1 MTDPGMAQSGAAQSG
16 AGSGVGSGVAESG
29 VVGWRC
35 AVCSATVDI
44 AEPLVFR
51 CPNWT
56 IDDPYHALRIVQHD
70 APVRAVA
77 ADPNPFIAFRP
88 HFAWDSFAAAHG
100 LSAHERAALVR
111 SVDSDVTRVA
121 GTGFEVT
128 PFARA
133 DTLSTA
139 LGFTTDGGVWI
150 KDETHQV
157 AGSHKAR
164 HLMSALLHLLAAE
177 RVGATPWTPAARPN
191 LAIASCGNAAIA
203 AATLAAAAGWSIE
216 VFVPP
221 SASASVLAELNRLG
235 AWIVTC
241 PRLDTDPPGDP
252 CVHRYREAVAAG
264 SIPFGVQGP
273 ENAWCLDG
281 GRTIGWEMSA
291 ARPDHLFVQVG
302 GGALARCTIG
312 AMAQIGALPKVH
324 AVQTEA
330 CAPLAR
336 AWKRAIQGEGGIAT
350 APARWAE
357 CMTPWENVGRSAA
370 DGILDDET
378 YDWIGVINGIHSS
391 HGAPVIAKEVEIVRA
406 NELARELTDINVSHT
421 GSAGLAGLLAIRDVI
436 SNHERVALIFSGIH
450 R

>member
-1 MTDPGMAQSGAAQSG
+1 MAESGSAQAGAAQ
-16 AGSGVGSGVAESG
+16 SG

-35 AVCSATVDI
+35 AVCAATVDI

-56 IDDPYHALRIVQHD
+56 ADDPHHALRIVQHD
-70 APVRAVA
+70 EPVRAVA
-77 ADPNPFIAFRP
+77 DDSNPFIAYRP
-88 HFAWDSFAAAHG
+88 HFAWDSFANAHG
-100 LSAHERAALVR
+100 LSEADRDALVR
-111 SVDSDVTRVA
+111 SVDADVARVA
-121 GTGFEVT
+121 GTGFVVT
-128 PFARA
+128 PCERSDA
-133 DTLSTA
+133 LSTA
-139 LGFTTDGGVWI
+139 LGFTPEGGIWI

-164 HLMSALLHLLAAE
+164 HLMSSLLHLLVAE
-177 RVGATPWTPAARPN
+177 RVGVAPWSTTSRPN
-191 LAIASCGNAAIA
+191 LAIASCGNAALA
-203 AATLAAAAGWSIE
+203 AATLAAAAHWPIE

-221 SASASVLAELNRLG
+221 SANASIVTQLSTLG
-235 AWIVTC
+235 AQITTC
-241 PRLDTDPPGDP
+241 PRVDTDPPGDP

-264 SIPFGVQGP
+264 AIPFGVQGP

-281 GRTIGWEMSA
+281 GRTLGWELSA
-291 ARPDHLFVQVG
+291 KRPDHLFVQVG

-312 AMAQIGALPKVH
+312 ALAQIGPLPKVH

-357 CMTPWENVGRSAA
+357 CMTPWEHVGPSAA

-391 HGAPVIAKEVEIVRA
+391 HGAPVIAKEVEILRA
-406 NELARELTDINVSHT
+406 NELAREHTDIDVSHT

-436 SNHERVALIFSGIH
+436 TNHERVALVFSGIQ

>member
-1 MTDPGMAQSGAAQSG
+1 MPDPGVDHAGGAQSGAAQ
-16 AGSGVGSGVAESG
+16 SG

-56 IDDPYHALRIVQHD
+56 ADDPHHALRIVQHD
-70 APVRAVA
+70 EPVRVF
-77 ADPNPFIAFRP
+77 ADDENPFVAYRP

-100 LSAHERAALVR
+100 LSAADREALVR
-111 SVDSDVTRVA
+111 SVDADVGRVA
-121 GTGFEVT
+121 GTGFVVT

-133 DTLSTA
+133 DALSTA
-139 LGFTTDGGVWI
+139 LGFTIDGGIWI

-164 HLMSALLHLLAAE
+164 HLMSSLLHLLLVE
-177 RVGATPWTPAARPN
+177 RAQIAPWSPTTRPN
-191 LAIASCGNAAIA
+191 LAIASCGNAALA
-203 AATLAAAAGWSIE
+203 AATLAAAANWPLE

-221 SASASVLAELNRLG
+221 SASAEVIAELTRFG
-235 AWIVTC
+235 ARITTC
-241 PRLDTDPPGDP
+241 ARVATDPPGDP
-252 CVHRYREAVAAG
+252 CVHRYREAVTAG
-264 SIPFGVQGP
+264 AIPFTVQGP

-281 GRTIGWEMSA
+281 GRTLGWEISA
-291 ARPDHLFVQVG
+291 HRPDHLFIQVG
-302 GGALARCTIG
+302 GGALARCTVG
-312 AMAQIGALPKVH
+312 ALAQTGPLPKVH

-350 APARWAE
+350 APARWNE
-357 CMTPWENVGRSAA
+357 CMTPWEHVGYSRA

-378 YDWIGVINGIHSS
+378 YDWIGVINGIHAS
-391 HGAPVIAKEVEIVRA
+391 HGAPVIAKEVEILQA
-406 NELARELTDINVSHT
+406 YELASEHTDIDVSHT

-436 SNHERVALIFSGIH
+436 SNHERVGLIFSGIQ